1 MRFLLDAQ
9 LPVRLAR
16 SLRGAGHDVL
26 HTSDLPRGN
35 RSTDDEVCAVADEQE
50 RVVVTK
56 DRDFRDSHLLRRTP
70 RRVLIVA
77 TGNMSNSALL
87 ALFDQHGDAV
97 VAALQEADF
106 VELGAEVLVT
116 HRRR

>member
-16 SLRGAGHDVL
+16 ALSSAGHDVV

-35 RSTDDEVCAVADEQE
+35 ASTDREVREAADHQD

-56 DRDFRDSHLLRRTP
+56 DRDFRDSHLLGGSP
-70 RRVLIVA
+70 RRLLIIT
-77 TGNMSNSALL
+77 TGNTSNAALL
-87 ALFDQHGDAV
+87 ALFETHQVAV
-97 VAALQEADF
+97 VAALQGADF
-106 VELGAEVLVT
+106 VELGADVLVQ
-116 HRRR
+116 HRPR

>member
-16 SLRGAGHDVL
+16 ALTHAGHDVV

-35 RSTDDEVCAVADEQE
+35 ASTDGQVCEVADQQE

-56 DRDFRDSHLLRRTP
+56 DRDFRDSHLLRGTP
-70 RRVLIVA
+70 RQLLIVA
-77 TGNMSNSALL
+77 TGNMSNADLL
-87 ALFDQHGDAV
+87 ALFEVHGSAV
-97 VAALQEADF
+97 VTALQEADF
-106 VELGAEVLVT
+106 VELGPDALVQ

>member
-1 MRFLLDAQ
+1 MKFLLDAQ

-16 SLRGAGHDVL
+16 ALSHAGHDVV

-35 RSTDDEVCAVADEQE
+35 ASSDREVCEVADQQE

-56 DRDFRDSHLLRRTP
+56 DRDFRDSHLLRGTP
-70 RRVLIVA
+70 RRLLVVA
-77 TGNMSNSALL
+77 AGNMSNADLL
-87 ALFDQHGDAV
+87 ALFEAHGTAV
-97 VAALQEADF
+97 MTALREADF
-106 VELGAEVLVT
+106 VELGPGALVQ